1 VPLTDIALRNAAK
14 GQILRENG
22 LEFRFFE
29 DGKAGIRFVG
39 RVRGSN
45 QRVAISLGRYPGLAL
60 QAARKVGDGHRR
72 LCEECSEAWLR
83 DCRWYGDLTDPDTK
97 GRSARS
103 AAPFRQWEGAGFVSS
118 AQLNPPIVI
127 IAQNSPKSLAELPSI
142 ETFESGMA

>member
-1 VPLTDIALRNAAK
+1 MPLTDIALRNAAK

-22 LEFRFFE
+22 LEFRLFE

-83 DCRWYGDLTDPDTK
+83 DCRWYGDLTDPDITPNLARL
-97 GRSARS
+97 GRSALSRRRGRGS
-103 AAPFRQWEGAGFVSS
+103 AAPRALGSAALAAGAIRRLGRIPGRRF
-118 AQLNPPIVI
+118 
-127 IAQNSPKSLAELPSI
+127 
-142 ETFESGMA
+142 